1 MRCTEY
7 LHEATILV
15 VTIVW
20 LPFVAIVAPQ
30 FGFVGA
36 FFFACLSV
44 LFALASRR
52 HKQSR
57 RQLPRLRAAFEI
69 CMGISCV
76 VAPAAPIVKERL
88 TFYRMIRDAAPL
100 PDLGAQP
107 VYALRI
113 RGTWGFVCQNPKQ
126 VTDDCVEVW
135 APHLRNLGC
144 TSLVLRDSR
153 ITDAGLKHLEAVTS
167 LRYLSVENTEVTDD
181 GLKFI
186 ANLRGLDALD
196 VSGTRVTDDG
206 LRHLVDMPA
215 LNLINAARTAVT
227 KQGLVGFRRLR
238 SHVSE
243 RRTVSR
249 PGD

>member
-1 MRCTEY
+1 
-7 LHEATILV
+7 
-15 VTIVW
+15 
-20 LPFVAIVAPQ
+20 
-30 FGFVGA
+30 
-36 FFFACLSV
+36 
-44 LFALASRR
+44 
-52 HKQSR
+52 
-57 RQLPRLRAAFEI
+57 
-69 CMGISCV
+69 
-76 VAPAAPIVKERL
+76 
-88 TFYRMIRDAAPL
+88 
-100 PDLGAQP
+100 
-107 VYALRI
+107 
-113 RGTWGFVCQNPKQ
+113 
-126 VTDDCVEVW
+126 
-135 APHLRNLGC
+135 
-144 TSLVLRDSR
+144 
-153 ITDAGLKHLEAVTS
+153 LKHLEAVTS